1 MSNMLEHRGYLG
13 SVLYSDED
21 ETFHG
26 RLEFIRDLVTYE
38 ANDAVGLK
46 SAFQEAV
53 DDYLLLCEEQKRAPD
68 IPGNIRPEGSLH
80 SAAMLR
86 ARLEGI
92 SLNAVLTLIALVSC
106 GTLIFLMWTGVEGG
120 SSGKWQ
126 VSLVVSIGAVA
137 VLMTGIFVYVAFRID
152 RRARR
157 EARQVVEEVWANAAA
172 EARESAKRIAHEVAT
187 VTAEDKAEEV
197 ANAVA
202 RKMVRNEA
210 TSVAKE
216 TARSVA
222 E

>member
-126 VSLVVSIGAVA
+126 VSLVVLIAIVA
-137 VLMTGIFVYVAFRID
+137 LLVTGVFVYATVRLD
-152 RRARR
+152 RARR
-157 EARQVVEEVWANAAA
+157 EARQVVEEAWANAAA

-216 TARSVA
+216 TASSVA